1 VSASGIKPE
10 GGAGARHRQ
19 PSSRHCF
26 VCGVQNPIGMKIQFT
41 DDGESAVRAEVV
53 VPEHYNGYPG
63 VVHGGIVAAILDEVS
78 GRALL
83 ARGHDLKNLFVTLKM
98 EIRYRAPTPTDT
110 PLTAIGHIVQHG
122 ASRAK
127 VHGEIR
133 LPDGTVTAEAD
144 CVVARPPAEFAE
156 RWEPERSYWKV
167 YD

>member
-1 VSASGIKPE
+1 MNK
-10 GGAGARHRQ
+10 Q

-26 VCGVQNPIGMKIQFT
+26 VCGVQNPVGLQIQFV
-41 DDGESAVRAEVV
+41 DDGDSTVRAQVV
-53 VPEHYNGYPG
+53 VPERYNGYPG

-110 PLTAIGHIVQHG
+110 PLTAVGRIVQAG

-144 CVVARPPAEFAE
+144 SVVARPPEGFAE
-156 RWEPERSYWKV
+156 RWEPERPYWKV
-167 YD
+167 YE